1 MQAMA
6 VRWKV
11 KEVLNTHDITPY
23 RLVKASGL
31 AQATIYRL
39 VNDDTT
45 GLSTETLSVLLGTL
59 RELTGEE
66 LGVADLLS
74 YEEIHEDE
82 TKAWTDASLEDLS
95 KELADLEAD
104 VPKKDLDAWFSA
116 FDKAGFNKTGVGK
129 R

>member
-1 MQAMA
+1 MQTMA

-11 KEVLNTHDITPY
+11 KEVLNRHDITPY

-31 AQATIYRL
+31 AQATVYRL
-39 VNDDTT
+39 VNDDTA
-45 GLSTETLSVLLGTL
+45 GLSTETLTVLLGTL

-74 YEEIHEDE
+74 YEDIREDE
-82 TKAWTDASLEDLS
+82 TKGWTDASLADLS

-104 VPKKDLDAWFSA
+104 VPKEELEQWLETFESA
-116 FDKAGFNKTGVGK
+116 ANV
-129 R
+129 

>member
-1 MQAMA
+1 MQTMA

-11 KEVLNTHDITPY
+11 KEVLNRHDITPY

-31 AQATIYRL
+31 AQATVYRL
-39 VNDDTT
+39 VNNDTA
-45 GLSTETLSVLLGTL
+45 GLSTETLTVLLRTL

-74 YEEIHEDE
+74 YEDIREDE
-82 TKAWTDASLEDLS
+82 TKGWTDASLADLS

-104 VPKKDLDAWFSA
+104 VPKEELEQWLETFESA
-116 FDKAGFNKTGVGK
+116 ANV
-129 R
+129 

>member
-1 MQAMA
+1 MQPMT

-45 GLSTETLSVLLGTL
+45 GLNTETLTVLLGTL
-59 RELTGEE
+59 RELTGED

-74 YEEIHEDE
+74 YEEIREDE
-82 TKAWTDASLEDLS
+82 TTAWTDASLEDLS
-95 KELADLEAD
+95 RELADLEAD
-104 VPKKDLDAWFSA
+104 ISKKELDAWFGA
-116 FDKAGFNKTGVGK
+116 FEKVG
-129 R
+129 RR